1 MDRPPR
7 NAGPIRAGGA
17 RAPRAGGPCSPRQRA
32 AQRPPS
38 RAVGAASANGVYAA
52 LDLGSNN
59 CRLLVA
65 RPSPG
70 GFRVIDAFSRI
81 VRLGEGVAVTGRLS
95 DAAISRTLRALKV
108 CAAKMRRGGVT
119 RSRAV
124 ATEACRKARNCTAF
138 LDQVQR
144 ETGIALEIITSQEEV
159 HLGLHGCVPLL
170 SALAPQALMFDIGG
184 GSTEVSW
191 IEVGGDAEG
200 GVGVGGARADGAQAG
215 GGPRLRAW
223 ESLPIGVVGLT
234 ERYGGREVSRSVYD
248 AMIAEVRQALMP
260 FETRHRLGRQVA
272 DGRIQMLG
280 TSGTVTTLTGVHK
293 DLPRYDRGQVDGAHL
308 DFETLDA
315 VIARIAAMSYAERV
329 AHPCIGR
336 ERADLVISGC
346 AILEAI
352 CRTWPVGRLRVADRG
367 LREGI
372 LLNLMA
378 GP

>member
-1 MDRPPR
+1 MDRSPR
-7 NAGPIRAGGA
+7 KAGPIRAGA
-17 RAPRAGGPCSPRQRA
+17 ERAPRAGGPCSPRQRA
-32 AQRPPS
+32 AQRPRS
-38 RAVGAASANGVYAA
+38 RTTGTASANRVYAA

-65 RPSPG
+65 RPAPD
-70 GFRVIDAFSRI
+70 GFRIIDAFSRI
-81 VRLGEGVAVTGRLS
+81 VRLGEGVAATGRLS
-95 DAAISRTLRALKV
+95 DAAIGRTIRALKV
-108 CAAKMRRGGVT
+108 CAAKMRRDGVT

-124 ATEACRKARNCTAF
+124 ATEACRKARNCGAF
-138 LDQVQR
+138 LDQVRR
-144 ETGIALEIITSQEEV
+144 ETGIALEIITSREEA
-159 HLGLHGCVPLL
+159 HLGLHGCMPLL
-170 SALAPQALMFDIGG
+170 SAHVPQALMFDIGG

-191 IEVGGDAEG
+191 IEVGGEAK
-200 GVGVGGARADGAQAG
+200 GGAGSDGAQAAV
-215 GGPRLRAW
+215 GPWLRAW

-234 ERYGGREVSRSVYD
+234 ERYGGREVSKSVYD
-248 AMIAEVRQALMP
+248 TMIGEVRQALAP
-260 FETRHRLGRQVA
+260 FEARHRLDRQVA

-308 DFETLDA
+308 DFDTLDA

-329 AHPCIGR
+329 AHPCIGP